1 MQFGKTHG
9 IALAVL
15 GVILLAIQAM
25 FYIPSGQVPTDAT
38 GSSSSLMVEHKTNS
52 VVGILGI
59 ASLLAGAAIFST
71 RRRRRTRSETRRQ
84 VGANILAFHRFP

>member
-25 FYIPSGQVPTDAT
+25 LYIPSGKVPTGAT
-38 GSSSSLMVEHKTNS
+38 GSSSSLMVEHQTNS
-52 VVGILGI
+52 VVGILGM
-59 ASLLAGAAIFST
+59 ASLLVGAAIFST
-71 RRRRRTRSETRRQ
+71 RRRADEPEAKHAVR
-84 VGANILAFHRFP
+84 